1 MSNYYHRDE
10 NGNWFVGETPVEFGA
25 SMEIA
30 YKMGQIDLYHKLLK
44 ERLDEVAKDILQTR
58 DT

>member
-10 NGNWFVGETPVEFGA
+10 NGNWFVSDGKNLTPVEFGA

-30 YKMGQIDLYHKLLK
+30 YKMGQIETYKKLLK
-44 ERLDEVAKDILQTR
+44 ERLNEVAKTIL
-58 DT
+58 